1 MFEIGAS
8 ELFLVAIVALI
19 VLGPERLPKAA
30 RFAGLWVRRARAQ
43 WYSVRS
49 ELERELATEELQR
62 TMRESRDSV
71 RDITAEI
78 RSADADMRREFDAL
92 RQDVERTD
100 GIGDQTPADGTMLPL
115 SASQQPASQPHAS
128 QPHASQL
135 DAAQQDAP
143 PYDPP
148 PLSRSAHGEVT
159 QDELTP
165 PAPTQ
170 TNASKTQDAA
180 DVGR

>member
-30 RFAGLWVRRARAQ
+30 RFVGLWVRRARAQ

-49 ELERELATEELQR
+49 ELERELAAEELQR
-62 TMRESRDSV
+62 TVRESRDSMN
-71 RDITAEI
+71 DIASEI

-92 RQDVERTD
+92 RGDVERTS
-100 GIGDQTPADGTMLPL
+100 GAGDQTPADGTMLPL
-115 SASQQPASQPHAS
+115 DVSQQHGSASQQE
-128 QPHASQL
+128 
-135 DAAQQDAP
+135 AP

-148 PLSRSAHGEVT
+148 PLSAST
-159 QDELTP
+159 QDGSTQH
-165 PAPTQ
+165 APTQ
-170 TNASKTQDAA
+170 TVASETQEAA

>member
-71 RDITAEI
+71 SDIAAEI

-100 GIGDQTPADGTMLPL
+100 GTSDQARADGTMLPL
-115 SASQQPASQPHAS
+115 SASQRHAS
-128 QPHASQL
+128 QQQQHASQQ
-135 DAAQQDAP
+135 DAAEQDAP

-148 PLSRSAHGEVT
+148 PLGVSTHSEST
-159 QDELTP
+159 QDEPTP
-165 PAPTQ
+165 PASTQ
-170 TNASKTQDAA
+170 TSASETQDAA

>member
-30 RFAGLWVRRARAQ
+30 RFVGLWVRRARAQ

-71 RDITAEI
+71 SDIAAEI

-100 GIGDQTPADGTMLPL
+100 GTSDQTPADGTMLPL
-115 SASQQPASQPHAS
+115 SASQRHAS
-128 QPHASQL
+128 QRHASQQL
-135 DAAQQDAP
+135 ASQQDAAQQDAP

-148 PLSRSAHGEVT
+148 PLGVSTHSEST
-159 QDELTP
+159 QNEPTP
-165 PAPTQ
+165 PASTQ
-170 TNASKTQDAA
+170 TTASETQDAA